1 MKLKE
6 VLILAQ
12 KTRQKSTTLNTFK
25 FMTTKKDSNTTKSIN
40 YPITKYLISNE

>member
-12 KTRQKSTTLNTFK
+12 KTRQKSTILNTFK
-25 FMTTKKDSNTTKSIN
+25 FMTKKKIVTLQNQ
-40 YPITKYLISNE
+40 